1 MADFLTA
8 VSTKKIVSKP
18 ATPKIQDLSIQDP
31 ETIDTPQAALQALRS
46 QPSHE
51 TVRNVLKYL
60 DSRGVSLVISEPVY
74 ASIAHEL
81 VNNLIPNFWRTL
93 KQQKNDWHPLIIVLR
108 NTTGIGHLLTGLR
121 TLILQSRQKKAAG
134 TTDNVPEFIKDTLEV
149 LDGVLSGGD
158 VSHQIY
164 ERILDFGKN
173 DIQRRLLW
181 KEYLAQVASGRAL
194 SIRAEAEDILK
205 ERRIN
210 GSSFSGNDLA
220 EWLGNNIDFM
230 LSCGDVD
237 KDLNTAVN
245 ELASK
250 VLSLGYTDRLVAA
263 ILANGIEVDRVTQF
277 AALIGR
283 LKAFEQRKYFNAV
296 VVYVSTRFFQS
307 EVVSNNDEKIAQSP
321 TVSGAATLLNSF
333 MSTNEVLKDHVVSS
347 LTKSTIPSLD
357 DSFAT
362 RRSVL
367 AALAQDEDKL
377 QTLLENCIK
386 TFGDSVYVKHT
397 PVMQQE
403 SLAQTLALCCGYVQ
417 RAQPMFVTM
426 MAKSTYHVNG
436 MSNRIGAASPR
447 ARFLGIAVGTAVSK
461 MVDKPELQL
470 KIELEGTEVEEAR
483 WYERLTKVDDK
494 LGSISDLQTKPTT
507 ASSTGRPPSKPKPV
521 VKVAKSPGITEIQ
534 GPRVIEVLS
543 DSEDE
548 DADLVTYGKPDSDP
562 EDSDDDPTA
571 INRNKPTAPVYI
583 RDLVA
588 GLRDQENY
596 DRHELALATAA
607 SLIRRKT
614 NFGTEVTDHL
624 EELATTLTGLQN
636 GLELE
641 SFAQQRQQALIAVL
655 LAKPAQ
661 MAQWFAR
668 SFFSGDYSLTQRI
681 AMLTTLGLAAREL
694 AGMKDSSTDELI
706 PATPSFPSKQLPPHL
721 HKTYTEDKTVSPVA
735 KLTSTMAR
743 AMLSPLASQAADT
756 LSGPNVLKVRTFS
769 SRMEVEA
776 ARKKPIPNAL
786 AQIVADNFFFPLT
799 GRWWLQIKSSS
810 DSIYA
815 STHLLPP
822 LLQTLSLLLNASG
835 PNTLSLPQMTREYW
849 DLLLSVRGLAANDK
863 AILSALLF
871 GFLMI
876 LETNENKERL
886 ATEQGKELMETQ
898 AWVKMVFEGLG
909 AGSEEDERI
918 RVLAA
923 GVVIRCQE
931 VVEKY
936 QRRLA
941 GALMDY

>member
-1 MADFLTA
+1 MAGFLTA
-8 VSTKKIVSKP
+8 VATKKIVSNPTTSKS
-18 ATPKIQDLSIQDP
+18 QDLSIQDSA
-31 ETIDTPQAALQALRS
+31 TIDTPQAALRALRN

-51 TVRNVLKYL
+51 TVKLVLKFL
-60 DSRGVSLVISEPVY
+60 NSRGVSLVISEPVY

-81 VNNLIPNFWRTL
+81 VSNLIPNFWRTL
-93 KQQKNDWHPLIIVLR
+93 KQRKSDWHPLIIVLR

-121 TLILQSRQKKAAG
+121 TLILQSRQKTAG
-134 TTDNVPEFIKDTLEV
+134 ATDTAPEFIKDTLEV

-158 VSHQIY
+158 VSYQVY
-164 ERILDFGKN
+164 ETIQDFGKN
-173 DIQRRLLW
+173 DIQKRLLW
-181 KEYLAQVASGRAL
+181 REYLAQVASGRAL
-194 SIRAEAEDILK
+194 SIRAEAEDILRNRGI
-205 ERRIN
+205 EFP
-210 GSSFSGNDLA
+210 SFSGNDLA
-220 EWLGNNIDFM
+220 EWLGQNIDFM
-230 LSCGDVD
+230 PTEAVDNEDVD
-237 KDLNTAVN
+237 TAVK

-250 VLSLGYTDRLVAA
+250 VLTLGYTDRLVAA
-263 ILANGIEVDRVTQF
+263 VLTNCIEADRMARF
-277 AALIGR
+277 AALVGR
-283 LKAFEQRKYFNAV
+283 LKAFEQRKYLNAV
-296 VVYVSTRFFQS
+296 ITYVMKHCFQS
-307 EVVSNNDEKIAQSP
+307 EIIDTADEPIDRSPMVS
-321 TVSGAATLLNSF
+321 AAAYLLNSF
-333 MSTNEVLKDHVVSS
+333 MNSNEVLKDHVVAS
-347 LTKSTIPSLD
+347 LTKSALPSLD
-357 DSFAT
+357 ESLAT
-362 RRSVL
+362 RRSVI

-377 QTLLENCIK
+377 QNVFENCIK
-386 TFGDSVYVKHT
+386 TFGDPVYIKHT

-403 SLAQTLALCCGYVQ
+403 SLAQTLVLSCGYVQ
-417 RAQPMFVTM
+417 RTQPMFVTM
-426 MAKSTYHVNG
+426 MAKSTYHING

-447 ARFLGIAVGTAVSK
+447 ARFLGIAVGRAISK

-470 KIELEGTEVEEAR
+470 KIELDGTEAEEAR

-494 LGSISDLQTKPTT
+494 LGNISDLQTKPITVSPT
-507 ASSTGRPPSKPKPV
+507 SQPSSKPKPAI
-521 VKVAKSPGITEIQ
+521 KVAKSPAITEVQ

-543 DSEDE
+543 DSDSE

-624 EELATTLTGLQN
+624 QELATTLTGLQN
-636 GLELE
+636 GLELDG
-641 SFAQQRQQALIAVL
+641 FAQQRQQALIAVL

-681 AMLTTLGLAAREL
+681 AMLTTLGLGAREL

-706 PATPSFPSKQLPPHL
+706 PAMPSFPSKRLPPHL
-721 HKTYTEDKTVSPVA
+721 HETYTEDKTASPVA
-735 KLTSTMAR
+735 KLTSSMAR

-799 GRWWLQIKSSS
+799 GRWWVQIKSSS

-822 LLQTLSLLLNASG
+822 FLQTLSLLLNASG

-849 DLLLSVRGLAANDK
+849 DLLLSVRGLAKNDK

-871 GFLMI
+871 GFLML

-909 AGSEEDERI
+909 AGSAEDERI